1 MPDTV
6 LGAKHTTQRDDLES
20 QPCRIRARKKLRTYV
35 IVCQGRNLRLREVSL
50 LFKDHRARGRSEV

>member
-20 QPCRIRARKKLRTYV
+20 QPCRIRARRKLRTYV
-35 IVCQGRNLRLREVSL
+35 IVCQERNLRLREG
-50 LFKDHRARGRSEV
+50 KRSSQITQQTGSPA